1 MSIRRRRI
9 IRPRLFKKL
18 LNPSHLL
25 SPVFWVGRGTF
36 QLKGQSTY
44 SRQSWSERRVG
55 RDCHPPMLGRFAI
68 LLGNFFSI
76 GGHTITLRRE
86 IEINLACYLA
96 RAPDCSPLSAI
107 RSA

>member
-9 IRPRLFKKL
+9 TRPKLFKIL
-18 LNPSHLL
+18 SNPLHLL

-36 QLKGQSTY
+36 QSKGQPTC
-44 SRQSWSERRVG
+44 SRQNWSERRVG

-76 GGHTITLRRE
+76 GGHTITLRRG
-86 IEINLACYLA
+86 IEIVLARYLA
-96 RAPDCSPLSAI
+96 RAPDSSPLSAI
-107 RSA
+107 SPS